1 MSLDEEQETEMI
13 SSDNEDQDRLS
24 TAPVLRELALAFN
37 AGDWAKLR
45 KMVSEDVVVV
55 DIASGS
61 EISTGADSF
70 VRGDQNWRNAFSDF
84 AVEILSIVGDSTHA
98 AGDFI
103 LRGTHTGPMPTPWGD
118 VPATGRK
125 VELPFA
131 MICEVAD
138 GKVTV
143 IRDHYNPSLAMSQ
156 IGVEPKPN

>member
-1 MSLDEEQETEMI
+1 V
-13 SSDNEDQDRLS
+13 S
-24 TAPVLRELALAFN
+24 TAPVLRELALAFD

-45 KMVSEDVVVV
+45 QMVSEDVAVV

-61 EISTGADSF
+61 EISTGADAF

-84 AVEILSIVGDSTHA
+84 AVEILAIVGDDTHA

-103 LRGTHTGPMPTPWGD
+103 LRGRHTGPMPTPWGD
-118 VPATGRK
+118 VPATGRT

-131 MICEVAD
+131 MFCEVDD

-143 IRDHYNPSLAMSQ
+143 IRDHYNPALAMSQ
-156 IGVEPKPN
+156 IGVESEAARP

>member
-1 MSLDEEQETEMI
+1 
-13 SSDNEDQDRLS
+13 
-24 TAPVLRELALAFN
+24 
-37 AGDWAKLR
+37 
-45 KMVSEDVVVV
+45 MVTDDVVVV

-61 EISTGADSF
+61 EISTGADAF

-118 VPATGRK
+118 VAATGRK

-131 MICEVAD
+131 MFCEVAD

-143 IRDHYNPSLAMSQ
+143 IRDHYNPALAMAQ
-156 IGVEPKPN
+156 IGVEPKAI

>member
-1 MSLDEEQETEMI
+1 MSSGPI
-13 SSDNEDQDRLS
+13 
-24 TAPVLRELALAFN
+24 LRELALAFN
-37 AGDWAKLR
+37 AGDWPKLR
-45 KMVSEDVVVV
+45 EMVSEDVVVV

-61 EISTGADSF
+61 EITAGADSF

-84 AVEILSIVGDSTHA
+84 EVEILAIVGDSTHA

-118 VPATGRK
+118 VAATGRR

-131 MICEVAD
+131 MFCEVAG

-156 IGVEPKPN
+156 IGVESHAT